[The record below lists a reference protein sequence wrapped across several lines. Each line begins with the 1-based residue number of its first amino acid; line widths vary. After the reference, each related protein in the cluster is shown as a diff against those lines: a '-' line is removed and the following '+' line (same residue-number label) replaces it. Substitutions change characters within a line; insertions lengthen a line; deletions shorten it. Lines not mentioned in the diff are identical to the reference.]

1 MKKMT
6 FVAALKDYFGYLPGQ
21 MAGGFLQ
28 ELKKLTD
35 KDKEDYK
42 KMLATVGYE
51 IVASA

>member
-6 FVAALKDYFGYLPGQ
+6 FVAALRDYFGYLPNQG
-21 MAGGFLQ
+21 ASDFLK
-28 ELKKLTD
+28 ELKALTP

-42 KMLATVGYE
+42 AMLATVGYE